1 MEISIVSPVY
11 RGEKMLEEL
20 VSRIEKAVSS
30 FTDDYEVILSNDCS
44 PDNSWS
50 KIEEICKKDKKV
62 KGINLSRNFGQ
73 PYAITAA
80 LSKCSGNY
88 VVVMDCDLQDR
99 PEEIPNLYAKAQE
112 GWDVVLARRVE
123 RQDKFFKRMSS
134 VAFHKVYDYFSG
146 MTTDKSIGNFG
157 IYCKGIIE
165 EYVKIPEY
173 ARSFS
178 VLIGTLGFKTTTID
192 VEHAERAEG
201 KSSYTLKKLLT
212 LSFNV
217 ILANSNKPLKI
228 AVVCGFVMSLISI
241 FVALYNVV
249 ARLCG
254 FIDVP
259 GFTFTV
265 FSIWF
270 ASGMQMC
277 MLGIMGLYI
286 GKVYNQVKGRPYY
299 IIRNTLN
306 FD

>member
-11 RGEKMLEEL
+11 RGEKMLKEL
-20 VSRIEKAVSS
+20 VLRIEQSVSS
-30 FTDDYEVILSNDCS
+30 FTNDYEIILSNDCS

-50 KIEEICKKDKKV
+50 VIEEICSKDRRV
-62 KGINLSRNFGQ
+62 KGVNLSRNFGQ
-73 PYAITAA
+73 PYAITAG
-80 LSKCSGNY
+80 LSMSTGNY

-99 PEEIPNLYAKAQE
+99 PEEIPKLYAKAKE
-112 GWDVVLARRVE
+112 GWDVVLARRMK
-123 RQDKFFKRMSS
+123 RQDHFFKRMSS
-134 VAFHKVYDYFSG
+134 VMFHGVYDYFSG
-146 MTTDKSIGNFG
+146 VKTDNSIGNFG
-157 IYCKGIIE
+157 IYCKAIID

-178 VLIGTLGFKTTTID
+178 VLIGTLGFKTTT
-192 VEHAERAEG
+192 VEVVHAERAEG

-228 AVVCGFVMSLISI
+228 AVICGFIMSFISLV
-241 FVALYNVV
+241 VALYNVI
-249 ARLCG
+249 ARLVG

-259 GFTFTV
+259 GYTFTV

-270 ASGMQMC
+270 CAGLQMSI
-277 MLGIMGLYI
+277 LGIMGLYI

-299 IIRNTLN
+299 IIRNTIN
-306 FD
+306 F

>member
-11 RGEKMLEEL
+11 RGEKMLKEL
-20 VSRIEKAVSS
+20 VLRIEQSVSS
-30 FTDDYEVILSNDCS
+30 FTNDYEIILSNDCS

-50 KIEEICKKDKKV
+50 VIEEICSKDRRV
-62 KGINLSRNFGQ
+62 KGVNLSRNFGQ
-73 PYAITAA
+73 PYAITAG
-80 LSKCSGNY
+80 LSMSTGNY

-99 PEEIPNLYAKAQE
+99 PEEIPKLYAKAKE
-112 GWDVVLARRVE
+112 GWDVVLARRMK
-123 RQDKFFKRMSS
+123 RQDHFFKRMSS
-134 VAFHKVYDYFSG
+134 VMFHGVYDYFSG
-146 MTTDKSIGNFG
+146 VKTDNSIGNFG
-157 IYCKGIIE
+157 IYCKAIID

-178 VLIGTLGFKTTTID
+178 VLIGTLGFKTTTVE

-228 AVVCGFVMSLISI
+228 AVICGFIMSFISLV
-241 FVALYNVV
+241 VALYNVI
-249 ARLCG
+249 ARLVG

-259 GFTFTV
+259 GYTFTV

-270 ASGMQMC
+270 CAGLQMSI
-277 MLGIMGLYI
+277 LGIMGLYI

-299 IIRNTLN
+299 IIRNTIN
-306 FD
+306 F

>member
-11 RGEKMLEEL
+11 RGEKMLKEL
-20 VSRIEKAVSS
+20 VLRIEQSVSS
-30 FTDDYEVILSNDCS
+30 FTNDYEIILSNDCS

-50 KIEEICKKDKKV
+50 VIEEICSKDRRV
-62 KGINLSRNFGQ
+62 KGVNLSRNFGQ
-73 PYAITAA
+73 PYAITAG
-80 LSKCSGNY
+80 LSMSTGNY

-99 PEEIPNLYAKAQE
+99 PEEIPKLYAKAKE
-112 GWDVVLARRVE
+112 GWDVVLARRMK
-123 RQDKFFKRMSS
+123 RQDHFFKRMSS
-134 VAFHKVYDYFSG
+134 VMFHGVYDYFSG
-146 MTTDKSIGNFG
+146 VKTDNSIGNFG
-157 IYCKGIIE
+157 IYCKAIID

-178 VLIGTLGFKTTTID
+178 VLIGTLGFKTTT
-192 VEHAERAEG
+192 VEVDHAERAEG

-228 AVVCGFVMSLISI
+228 AVICGFIMSFISLV
-241 FVALYNVV
+241 VALYNVI
-249 ARLCG
+249 ARLVG

-259 GFTFTV
+259 GYTFTV

-270 ASGMQMC
+270 CAGLQMSI
-277 MLGIMGLYI
+277 LGIMGLYI

-299 IIRNTLN
+299 IIRNTIN
-306 FD
+306 F